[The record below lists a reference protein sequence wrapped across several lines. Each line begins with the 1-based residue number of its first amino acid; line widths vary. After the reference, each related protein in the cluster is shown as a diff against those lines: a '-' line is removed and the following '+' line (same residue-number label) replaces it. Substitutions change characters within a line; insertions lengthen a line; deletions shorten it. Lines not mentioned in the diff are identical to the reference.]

1 MQVGEL
7 HRAPLGFPG
16 EAAYVRLVVE
26 DFRLRGVGLFL
37 TAQDEFDDDEDDA
50 VAACMRRHVFLMA
63 IAWPITAPWLF
74 IRAARAFFRDYRE
87 TVAQEEA
94 KRAKALVKAAARAMR
109 EADEALRRAGE
120 QK

>member
-1 MQVGEL
+1 MSASDVIVGTI
-7 HRAPLGFPG
+7 
-16 EAAYVRLVVE
+16 LVLFFSSVV
-26 DFRLRGVGLFL
+26 FGLAVAMSL
-37 TAQDEFDDDEDDA
+37 SMNDRYDDEDDA

-63 IAWPITAPWLF
+63 IAWPITAPWLL
-74 IRAARAFFRDYRE
+74 IRAVRAFFRDYRE

>member
-1 MQVGEL
+1 MSASDVIGGAVL
-7 HRAPLGFPG
+7 AIFFSS
-16 EAAYVRLVVE
+16 VV
-26 DFRLRGVGLFL
+26 FGAGVGLFL